1 MLDIIKFIFQCIAQ
15 LISMLF
21 EIDLGFT
28 SLGIFMCIIFIFLP
42 LVLGVIN
49 ILKFKMKGD

>member
-1 MLDIIKFIFQCIAQ
+1 MLDVIKFIFKCVAQ

-21 EIDLGFT
+21 KIDLGFT
-28 SLGIFMCIIFIFLP
+28 SLGGLMCIITFFFP
-42 LVLGVIN
+42 LVLGIIN

>member
-15 LISMLF
+15 LISILF

-28 SLGIFMCIIFIFLP
+28 SLGIFMCIIFVLFP
-42 LVLGVIN
+42 LILGVIN